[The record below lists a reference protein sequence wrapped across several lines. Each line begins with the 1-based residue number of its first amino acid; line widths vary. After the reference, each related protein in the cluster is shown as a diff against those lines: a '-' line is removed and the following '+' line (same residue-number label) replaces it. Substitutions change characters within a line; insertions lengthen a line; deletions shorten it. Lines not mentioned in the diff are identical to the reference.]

1 MSVNWCRP
9 PLDMIHMP
17 PVHGGVS
24 YIGSEPGWL
33 IREVAGAR
41 IRMFAACEG
50 DEMRDRIEASI
61 NRQFARMPSEVLE
74 IRASPVVLQNAQ
86 FAGGLVTVDGRFLLN
101 GASGDRVRAKFDAEN
116 SAKWRRDRLTR
127 AFRRS
132 RATGSKTFPLYD
144 RDLAERLDVAIELKN
159 GFNYFHFSTETLG
172 SLAHFLDDPHE
183 RPIRLH
189 LKKSPIKGFIRQFID
204 AVYPSLADRI
214 KLVSNKKNYDVVRS
228 VYSHRHYLYATSDKT
243 VKNVLHEIGESSKW
257 ERIARNPSRAKL
269 AAMQTFDNSLQMLR
283 NAALA
288 QTRARKLVATTPRLV
303 WMGRDEGGEARA
315 RGISGHE
322 PLLEELTALGFERV
336 VFEHLSPLEQ
346 IATMN
351 GADIVIAPHGAG
363 LANMIYAK
371 PGALV
376 IEIGTRQTQL
386 HRWGDFLGC
395 AHVSRCHY
403 DTVFTDI
410 DGVEGLSDVPAISS
424 GLRGVR
430 LGRRATDCLVSM
442 VSERLNQT
450 SMPDPIVNSV

>member
-1 MSVNWCRP
+1 
-9 PLDMIHMP
+9 MP
-17 PVHGGVS
+17 TVHGGVS
-24 YIGSEPGWL
+24 YIGSEPGWI
-33 IREVAGAR
+33 IRETAGAR
-41 IRMFAACEG
+41 IRMFAACEA
-50 DEMRDRIEASI
+50 DELREKIEASI
-61 NRQFARMPSEVLE
+61 NRQFAKMPSEVLE
-74 IRASPVVLQNAQ
+74 IRAAPVVLQNSQ
-86 FAGGLVTVDGRFLLN
+86 FAGGLVTIDGRFLLN
-101 GASGDRVRAKFDAEN
+101 GASGDRVRSKFDAQN
-116 SAKWRRDRLTR
+116 ATKSRRQRLTR

-132 RATGSKTFPLYD
+132 RATGSEAFPRYD
-144 RDLAERLDVAIELKN
+144 RDAAEKLDVALELKN

-172 SLAHFLDDPHE
+172 SIAHFLDDPHE

-189 LKKSPIKGFIRQFID
+189 LKKSPVKGFIKRFIE
-204 AVYPSLADRI
+204 AVYPSLADRVE
-214 KLVSNKKNYDVVRS
+214 LVSSKTNYDTVRS
-228 VYSHRHYLYATSDKT
+228 VYSHRHYLYTTSDKA
-243 VKNVLHEIGESSKW
+243 VKDVLRDIGESSKW

-269 AAMQTFDNSLQMLR
+269 AAMQTFDSNLRMLR

-288 QTRARKLVATTPRLV
+288 QARAQKVTSTPRLV

-322 PLLEELTALGFERV
+322 PLLEELTALGFELV

-351 GADIVIAPHGAG
+351 EADIVIAPHGAG

-403 DTVFTDI
+403 DTVFADI
-410 DGVEGLSDVPAISS
+410 DGVEGLTDVPAIAS
-424 GLRGVR
+424 GHRGVR
-430 LGRRATDCLVSM
+430 LGRRATDCLVSI
-442 VSERLNQT
+442 VSDRLSLLT
-450 SMPDPIVNSV
+450 MPQPIEEAL